1 MKTFV
6 ILGMHRSATSLV
18 AKGLS
23 TIVHLGKDEEML
35 PPQAD
40 NPDGFYENMRF
51 MDLNN
56 RILASAGGS
65 WLEPPDEDKILAVK
79 DDFKAEIIELVNE
92 HNHYDY
98 WGWKDPRTSLTI
110 RLFHDYLTNPHYI
123 ACYRNPVEV
132 ANSLQ
137 IRKSPPMSME
147 KAIKVTMEYNM
158 RIVKFLID
166 KHLKINQNETRR

>member
-18 AKGLS
+18 AKGIN

-35 PPQAD
+35 PPQQD
-40 NPDGFYENMRF
+40 NPEGFYENMKF

-56 RILASAGGS
+56 RILSKAGGS
-65 WLEPPDEDKILAVK
+65 WLEPPSEENILALK
-79 DDFKAEIIELVNE
+79 DEFKSEIIDLINE
-92 HNHYDY
+92 HSQYNL

-123 ACYRNPVEV
+123 ACYRNPVDV
-132 ANSLQ
+132 AHSLQ
-137 IRKSPPMSME
+137 RRKNPPMSMQ

-158 RIVKFLID
+158 RIIKFLID
-166 KHLKINQNETRR
+166 KHLKINENETR